1 MDGIE
6 TEIKAAVNALDEHEF
21 RKMLEEA
28 ELVLDANQGIQRD
41 DEGTD
46 CKIGP

>member
-6 TEIKAAVNALDEHEF
+6 TEINAAVNALDEHEF
-21 RKMLEEA
+21 QKMLEEA
-28 ELVLDANQGIQRD
+28 ELVLDANQGIQRAD
-41 DEGTD
+41 QGTD